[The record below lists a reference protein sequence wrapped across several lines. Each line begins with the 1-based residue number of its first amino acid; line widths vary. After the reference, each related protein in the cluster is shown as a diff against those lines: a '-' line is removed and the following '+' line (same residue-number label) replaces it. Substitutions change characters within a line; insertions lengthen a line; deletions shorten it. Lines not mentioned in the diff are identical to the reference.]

1 MNAARGRLRNV
12 LHNGL
17 FEHAANMLRYATCEC
32 KEKTFFE
39 YFRELE
45 SIKVWPLENT
55 MKHRSIDDII
65 SNLRGFN
72 ASNVTAHLEKEGS
85 TDADNADNLDT
96 LGRMCMCR
104 KVNWKAIVS
113 STADTVTVYFHG
125 LCLDCMS
132 VSKALR
138 EGRDPD
144 HEYWASGRQKKW
156 DSKCRISHDE
166 PTWYFSFMGRREKRG
181 IIAY

>member
-1 MNAARGRLRNV
+1 MNAARGRLRNI

-17 FEHAANMLRYATCEC
+17 FEHAANMLRHATCPC

-39 YFRELE
+39 YFKELE

-55 MKHRSIDDII
+55 MKHRSIHDII
-65 SNLRGFN
+65 GNLRGFN
-72 ASNVTAHLEKEGS
+72 ASKVTAHLKKAGS
-85 TDADNADNLDT
+85 KGTDSGDILETWDNI
-96 LGRMCMCR
+96 CMCR
-104 KVNWKAIVS
+104 MVDWKGIVS
-113 STADTVTVYFHG
+113 STADTVKGYFHG

-132 VSKALR
+132 VTKALQ

-144 HEYWASGRQKKW
+144 HEYWLSGKRLKW
-156 DSKCRISHDE
+156 DFNCRITHGE